1 MSILPA
7 IYVIFDPAMPA
18 ADRARAVEQLRD
30 IKGILSVSFNA
41 GAARAGVTYL
51 AGHDVPAKIRA
62 LDPRLG
68 IDPRPRF

>member
-7 IYVIFDPAMPA
+7 LYVIFDPAMPQ

-41 GAARAGVTYL
+41 GAGRASVTYL
-51 AGHDVPAKIRA
+51 AGQDVHAKIRA